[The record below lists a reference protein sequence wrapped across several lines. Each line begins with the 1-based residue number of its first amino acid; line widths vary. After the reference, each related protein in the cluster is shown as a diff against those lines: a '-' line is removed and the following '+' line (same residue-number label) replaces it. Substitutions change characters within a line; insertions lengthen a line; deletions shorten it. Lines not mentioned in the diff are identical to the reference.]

1 VSSWKWTLDEDLH
14 FWAAAGIDHVGL
26 SFRKLEAA
34 GLEDAVARVRDAGL
48 RVSNIVE
55 LGWFDVTDPNGW
67 PAQQARLRAAVAG
80 AAALGAP
87 CLVLTTGRAAGLD
100 WEVAAV
106 ALADALAPVRADAD
120 AAGVALALENTG
132 ALRLDLSFVTTFA
145 DAVDLAR
152 RLGAAVCMEVN
163 SCFAERGLGDS
174 IRAGVDVLTHVQV
187 SDFVI
192 GSLCTPDRAVPGDGD
207 IPLERIF
214 GALTDAGYQG
224 AFELE
229 MVGPKIEDEGYTKAI
244 RRAVSYLDDLLERVA
259 PTAP

>member
-1 VSSWKWTLDEDLH
+1 VSSWRWTLDEDLN

-34 GLEDAVARVRDAGL
+34 GLDDAVTRVRDAGL
-48 RVSNIVE
+48 RVSNIIE
-55 LGWFDVTDPNGW
+55 LGWFDLTDPSGW
-67 PAQQARLRAAVAG
+67 PGQQARLRAAITS

-87 CLVLTTGRAAGLD
+87 CLVLTTGRAAGLE
-100 WEVAAV
+100 WEMAAD
-106 ALADALAPVRADAD
+106 ALDDALAPVRAEAA

-152 RLGAAVCMEVN
+152 RLGAAACMEIN

-207 IPLERIF
+207 IPLERIL
-214 GALTDAGYQG
+214 GALIGAGYEG
-224 AFELE
+224 ALELE
-229 MVGPKIEDEGYTKAI
+229 MVGPRIEDEGYTKAI
-244 RRAVSYLDDLLERVA
+244 RRAVSYLDDVLGRVA
-259 PTAP
+259 PTAS